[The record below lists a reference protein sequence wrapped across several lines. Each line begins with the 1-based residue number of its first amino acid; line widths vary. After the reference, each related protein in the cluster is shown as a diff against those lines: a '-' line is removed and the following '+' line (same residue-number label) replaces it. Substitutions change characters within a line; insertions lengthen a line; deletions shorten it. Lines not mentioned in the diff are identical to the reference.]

1 MFKQTLVHPYSG
13 IVLLIRTTAWVDFR
27 GVMLNEKN
35 KKSILKGCMYG
46 MIPFISH
53 S

>member
-1 MFKQTLVHPYSG
+1 MSAFLMH
-13 IVLLIRTTAWVDFR
+13 TTAWVDFR

-35 KKSILKGCMYG
+35 KKSILKDCMYS
-46 MIPFISH
+46 MIPFISY